1 MRKYTAIILKRVIF
15 HFFHYDLSKFILFL
29 PADRKGCSNDAGPR
43 TGRTIDWFRYA
54 LSGPFG
60 GISGRFFITFSL
72 GYTLLLRWVPVTLT
86 PLKAIRLAEHL
97 PEEGLRVR
105 SNWVPLRK
113 VAMPMVRA
121 VIATEDNHFL
131 SHRGFD
137 WDAIDRAL
145 DENREGKRLRGGST
159 ISQQT
164 AKNVFCLPARTWLR
178 KGVEAWF
185 TVLIETFWSKRRI
198 MEVYLNVIETGR
210 NMYGVEA
217 PARGVYGKTAAE
229 LNAYEASMIA
239 TVLPNPA
246 PPRHG
251 RSVGLHGAPGCPG
264 PLADGQ
270 ARSDRIRPSRRWER

>member
-1 MRKYTAIILKRVIF
+1 MMPALVREGRLTGFAMRYL
-15 HFFHYDLSKFILFL
+15 
-29 PADRKGCSNDAGPR
+29 
-43 TGRTIDWFRYA
+43 GRLVAYLA
-54 LSGPFG
+54 V
-60 GISGRFFITFSL
+60 FFITFSL

-164 AKNVFCLPARTWLR
+164 AKNVFLWQGRSWLR
-178 KGVEAWF
+178 KGLEAYF
-185 TVLIETFWSKRRI
+185 TFLIETLWGKQRI
-198 MEVYLNVIETGR
+198 MEVYLNSIEMGDGI
-210 NMYGVEA
+210 YGVEA
-217 PARGVYGKTAAE
+217 VAE
-229 LNAYEASMIA
+229 QHFGINAYNLTRADCALIA
-239 TVLPNPA
+239 ATLPNP
-246 PPRHG
+246 R
-251 RSVGLHGAPGCPG
+251 RYS
-264 PLADGQ
+264 
-270 ARSDRIRPSRRWER
+270 SKTPSPYMRKRQRQIMHQMTFFPAFDMRR

>member
-1 MRKYTAIILKRVIF
+1 MMPALVREGRLTGFAMRYL
-15 HFFHYDLSKFILFL
+15 
-29 PADRKGCSNDAGPR
+29 
-43 TGRTIDWFRYA
+43 GRLVAYLA
-54 LSGPFG
+54 V
-60 GISGRFFITFSL
+60 FFITFSL

-217 PARGVYGKTAAE
+217 PGSRRVRQDCRRAERLRGLDDSDRTAQ
-229 LNAYEASMIA
+229 S
-239 TVLPNPA
+239 A

-251 RSVGLHGAPGCPG
+251 RSVGLHGAPGLPRS
-264 PLADGQ
+264 
-270 ARSDRIRPSRRWER
+270 AR